1 MPPVVAALAVVAGTL
16 MLAPAIAHADI
27 FYCVDARG
35 KTLFTDA
42 PCPKGTRTSD
52 VTVSAPIDHSR
63 EQQAELARQAAA
75 AQLAQRRRADDLERE
90 NAELR
95 GALESAQA
103 EVQAAA
109 APQALPEPV
118 YPPPST
124 IIVVGGCKGR
134 DCANHHPGHGD
145 GNHPGHGDGNH
156 SGHGEGNH
164 PGHGDANHPKPS
176 PNPPSPPSASLRP
189 PT

>member
-1 MPPVVAALAVVAGTL
+1 

-27 FYCVDARG
+27 FRCVDARG

-118 YPPPST
+118 YPCPP
-124 IIVVGGCKGR
+124 VRLLPRKL
-134 DCANHHPGHGD
+134 DPQQ
-145 GNHPGHGDGNH
+145 
-156 SGHGEGNH
+156 
-164 PGHGDANHPKPS
+164 
-176 PNPPSPPSASLRP
+176 
-189 PT
+189 